1 MPFRFGDVVL
11 FGFFALLVYFIFHRC
26 SRSKEASRVS
36 DIPKDDVP
44 VASVIEVEPASKAEA
59 PVATSDEKSASI
71 AVPTGRLAKV
81 DGRGALFECVEYRCG
96 ERYETHVHQ
105 IDAKGRQI
113 PEPYVYHEP
122 FDQVKSSFTTVAA
135 W

>member
-11 FGFFALLVYFIFHRC
+11 FGFFALLVYVIFHRC

-36 DIPKDDVP
+36 DIPKDDAP
-44 VASVIEVEPASKAEA
+44 VASVIEVEPASKAEV
-59 PVATSDEKSASI
+59 PVATSDENSAST

-81 DGRGALFECVEYRCG
+81 SGRGALFECVEYRCG

-105 IDAKGRQI
+105 IDATGRQI
-113 PEPYVYHEP
+113 SEPYVYHEP
-122 FDQVKSSFTTVAA
+122 FDHVKDSFTTVAA

>member
-1 MPFRFGDVVL
+1 MPFRFADVVL
-11 FGFFALLVYFIFHRC
+11 FGFFALLVHFIFHRC

-36 DIPKDDVP
+36 GIPKDDIP

-59 PVATSDEKSASI
+59 PVATSDEAAST

-81 DGRGALFECVEYRCG
+81 GGRGALFECVEYRCG

-105 IDAKGRQI
+105 IDAEGRQI
-113 PEPYVYHEP
+113 SEPYVYHEP